1 MKNLLLKTAQA
12 ITIIGILIT
21 VISNILI
28 HGV

>member
-1 MKNLLLKTAQA
+1 MKNRLLKTAQA
-12 ITIIGILIT
+12 ITITGILIT

>member
-1 MKNLLLKTAQA
+1 MKNRLLKTAQI
-12 ITIIGILIT
+12 ITITGILII